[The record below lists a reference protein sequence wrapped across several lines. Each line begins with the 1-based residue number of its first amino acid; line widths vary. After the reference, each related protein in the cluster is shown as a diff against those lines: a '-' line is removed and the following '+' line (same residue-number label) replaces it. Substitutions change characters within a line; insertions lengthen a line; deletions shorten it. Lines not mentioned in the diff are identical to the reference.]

1 MVSIY
6 VCACVL
12 YADDLSLSLS
22 LSHSLDIQKE
32 LHYMI
37 RNARKCKSYYLNHS
51 QEVHEKKQKKRS
63 DKKQK
68 TNEDE
73 IKETE

>member
-1 MVSIY
+1 MLMI
-6 VCACVL
+6 
-12 YADDLSLSLS
+12 SL
-22 LSHSLDIQKE
+22 SLDIQKE

-68 TNEDE
+68 INEDE